1 MGNDSRTKNVVRNSI
16 FALIT
21 QVINLIIS
29 FVVRTIF
36 INTLGTEYL
45 GVNGLFTNI
54 LTILSFAELGIGNA
68 IIFSMYKPAAEG
80 NREEIKSLMKLY
92 KNAYRTIAIVVLVAG
107 LLVIPFLK
115 FIITDVPNIIENIT
129 AIYILFLLNT
139 AISYTYT
146 YKRSIISVYQ
156 QDYILSMF
164 DFAFNILKNVLQSII
179 LICYKNYMVYL
190 CIQIV
195 CTFVENVIISI
206 RVNKK
211 YPFLKEKEVKELDK
225 EEKKNI
231 FTNVRSLVV
240 YKFGNVILDGTDNI
254 IISSTISTA
263 VVGLVSNYTLIINAV
278 KGILGKI
285 TNAVTSSI
293 GNLNAMNDNA
303 KKEEV
308 LYDYLFVAFWIYGL
322 SSIGMGILFNDFIEI
337 WIGKEYILSIYTVIA
352 LVFSFFV
359 DGMHYPAYTYRVTM
373 GLFKEGKKAPFFTAI
388 INVILSIVMGNMMG
402 VTGVFL
408 ATSIS
413 RLLTTTWYDPY
424 LIFKKRLN
432 LSAKK
437 FVVRYVQYF
446 IIFVVVG
453 IISYFTINLI
463 GVSGILGFLIKGII
477 AFIEINLLFLGC
489 FFKRREFKNT
499 IDRLKIMIKEK

>member
-1 MGNDSRTKNVVRNSI
+1 
-16 FALIT
+16 
-21 QVINLIIS
+21 
-29 FVVRTIF
+29 
-36 INTLGTEYL
+36 
-45 GVNGLFTNI
+45 
-54 LTILSFAELGIGNA
+54 
-68 IIFSMYKPAAEG
+68 
-80 NREEIKSLMKLY
+80 
-92 KNAYRTIAIVVLVAG
+92 
-107 LLVIPFLK
+107 
-115 FIITDVPNIIENIT
+115 
-129 AIYILFLLNT
+129 
-139 AISYTYT
+139 
-146 YKRSIISVYQ
+146 
-156 QDYILSMF
+156 MF
-164 DFAFNILKNVLQSII
+164 DFFKKKDDQSG
-179 LICYKNYMVYL
+179 
-190 CIQIV
+190 
-195 CTFVENVIISI
+195 ENL
-206 RVNKK
+206 
-211 YPFLKEKEVKELDK
+211 PEQEKAQ